1 MESIILFV
9 AIIAIV
15 VLITLFASYFPEL
28 KVPAPSRVE
37 SFTSCPHNKYRT
49 RQTPPI
55 NYADL
60 EKVKYGEDEDIN
72 FHLNNPLVPRIVKQ
86 RGETRNWKTFWK
98 KKFMPGEVP
107 KDDNFEGTS
116 VKNYLDSIRYF
127 HN

>member
-1 MESIILFV
+1 MNFHKLFS
-9 AIIAIV
+9 
-15 VLITLFASYFPEL
+15 L
-28 KVPAPSRVE
+28 
-37 SFTSCPHNKYRT
+37 
-49 RQTPPI
+49 
-55 NYADL
+55 
-60 EKVKYGEDEDIN
+60 GEDEDIN

-98 KKFMPGEVP
+98 NKFMPGKVP